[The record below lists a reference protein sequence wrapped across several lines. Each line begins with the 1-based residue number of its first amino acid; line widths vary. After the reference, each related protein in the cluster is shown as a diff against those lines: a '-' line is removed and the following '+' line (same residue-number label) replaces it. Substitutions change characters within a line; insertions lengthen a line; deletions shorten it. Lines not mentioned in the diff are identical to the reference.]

1 MSAKGSAS
9 RSSAGKRSVPG
20 KQSTTGSKKSAPTG
34 TGGAA
39 GAAVSAPGDKK
50 EPMTPFSILPRKPK
64 DSVNWDQIKRNMARR
79 QSPEG
84 EDMRSIKKIL
94 REIGNKKISVHE
106 FINLISAYTSDNG
119 ALLRLVLAEDV
130 DAFQKLARKVY
141 ETMTQDV
148 SDVLVNEQLH
158 MMNFYQENRDTY
170 LNKMMAAL
178 NEIYE
183 MAPEFD
189 FERYL
194 REKEQYL
201 HRILPFPVVGEVRD
215 EEGLEMMRRQQAYH
229 RLQWL
234 RSEGERM
241 NEENKRLMM
250 RLDQLKEQQ
259 RAEQQKMNDMAERAE
274 ARRQQLTQEELAK
287 KDELEQLNQS
297 MEKTFV
303 QTEADI
309 KKEYNLRGMQ
319 PPAEE
324 LKMRK
329 KKKTSKKPEWM
340 SEAALEIEEVGVKE
354 AVASERDA
362 MPPPVRPPELQSPCK
377 TCPAEQ
383 GGRSLPFRQ
392 PPGGFGAPGSPG
404 ADRSPCPPRQM
415 ETNIEKAQATI
426 QIRRPHPGRRAQG
439 GFY

>member
-9 RSSAGKRSVPG
+9 RASAAKASVAG
-20 KQSTTGSKKSAPTG
+20 RQSTTGSKKGGPTAA
-34 TGGAA
+34 GGSAA
-39 GAAVSAPGDKK
+39 GAAASTPGEKK
-50 EPMTPFSILPRKPK
+50 EPMTPFSILPKKPR

-106 FINLISAYTSDNG
+106 FINLISAYTADNG

-158 MMNFYQENRDTY
+158 MMDFYQEKRDVY
-170 LNKMMAAL
+170 LNKMMAAI
-178 NEIYE
+178 NEIYD

-241 NEENKRLMM
+241 NEENKRLMT

-259 RAEQQKMNDMAERAE
+259 RAEQQKLTEMAERAE
-274 ARRQQLTQEELAK
+274 ARRQQLTLEELAK
-287 KDELEQLNQS
+287 KEELEQLNQT
-297 MEKTFV
+297 MEKSFV
-303 QTEADI
+303 ETEAEI
-309 KKEYNLRGMQ
+309 KKEYNLR
-319 PPAEE
+319 
-324 LKMRK
+324 
-329 KKKTSKKPEWM
+329 
-340 SEAALEIEEVGVKE
+340 V
-354 AVASERDA
+354 
-362 MPPPVRPPELQSPCK
+362 
-377 TCPAEQ
+377 
-383 GGRSLPFRQ
+383 
-392 PPGGFGAPGSPG
+392 
-404 ADRSPCPPRQM
+404 
-415 ETNIEKAQATI
+415 
-426 QIRRPHPGRRAQG
+426 
-439 GFY
+439 

>member
-1 MSAKGSAS
+1 
-9 RSSAGKRSVPG
+9 
-20 KQSTTGSKKSAPTG
+20 
-34 TGGAA
+34 
-39 GAAVSAPGDKK
+39 
-50 EPMTPFSILPRKPK
+50 
-64 DSVNWDQIKRNMARR
+64 MARR

-84 EDMRSIKKIL
+84 EDMKSIKKIL
-94 REIGNKKISVHE
+94 REIGNKRISVHE
-106 FINLISAYTSDNG
+106 FINLISPYTADNG

-158 MMNFYQENRDTY
+158 MMDFYQEKRDVY
-170 LNKMMAAL
+170 LNKMMAAI
-178 NEIYE
+178 NEIYD

-201 HRILPFPVVGEVRD
+201 HRILPFPVVGDVRD
-215 EEGLEMMRRQQAYH
+215 EEGMEMMRRQQAYH

-259 RAEQQKMNDMAERAE
+259 RAEQQKMTEMAERAE

-287 KDELEQLNQS
+287 KDELERLNQS

-303 QTEADI
+303 ETEAEI
-309 KKEYNLRGMQ
+309 KKEYNLKGMQ
-319 PPAEE
+319 PPEE
-324 LKMRK
+324 EPK
-329 KKKTSKKPEWM
+329 KKKKKPKPKKPEWI
-340 SEAALEIEEVGVKE
+340 SEAAIEIEEVGVKE
-354 AVASERDA
+354 AIASERDA
-362 MPPPVRPPELQSPCK
+362 MPPPLRPPEPKAPCK

-383 GGRSLPFRQ
+383 GGRGLPFRQ
-392 PPGGFGAPGSPG
+392 PPGGFGAPGTPG
-404 ADRSPCPPRQM
+404 ADRPPCPPRQM
-415 ETNIEKAQATI
+415 ETNIEKAQATM
-426 QIRRPHPGRRAQG
+426 QIRRPPPPPPGRRAQG